1 QAETWQRLMYA
12 NKQGQSEV
20 TYPGYFLA
28 AQGQKNLQQE
38 LQQNIQA
45 LFQPAAENQ
54 SIHCKFP
61 ARSTWLMQ
69 QLQISEAQLPEA
81 SCPDLE
87 RWINEVKPHQA
98 TLIYATDYM
107 GNPSSMFGHTLLRL
121 DAKDQQQLKLV
132 CYAVNYAATV

>member
-1 QAETWQRLMYA
+1 MKYAFLLAALLSSSLCVAASIPNVVQDYVDRADQLKLYQAETWQRLMYA

-81 SCPDLE
+81 
-87 RWINEVKPHQA
+87 
-98 TLIYATDYM
+98 
-107 GNPSSMFGHTLLRL
+107 
-121 DAKDQQQLKLV
+121 
-132 CYAVNYAATV
+132 